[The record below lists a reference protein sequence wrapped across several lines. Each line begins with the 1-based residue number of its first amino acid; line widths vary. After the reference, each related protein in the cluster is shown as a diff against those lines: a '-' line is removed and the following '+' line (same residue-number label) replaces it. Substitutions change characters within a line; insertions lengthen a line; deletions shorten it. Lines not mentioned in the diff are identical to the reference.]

1 MNKKERHR
9 ANYIPFRCSDDTA
22 KIIADVARERG
33 IPKAEVLRQFVDAGM
48 KMTGGRLD
56 EGYLYELVTRAV
68 AEQLDPKVERLAA
81 ISAKAT
87 QIGSAAFFLAIWA
100 ATKDGSEEERA
111 AIEDAAESARKL
123 GIQYLKL
130 KDKDLD
136 AFIKNGAKQIL
147 EE

>member
-1 MNKKERHR
+1 MNRKQRGQGS
-9 ANYIPFRCSDDTA
+9 YIPFRCSNEMA
-22 KIIADVARERG
+22 ELISNLAAQQG
-33 IPKAEVLRQFVDAGM
+33 IPKSEMLRQLVDAGL
-48 KMTGGRLD
+48 KMTGAKLD
-56 EGYLYELVTRAV
+56 EGYLYEMVGRAV

-100 ATKDGSEEERA
+100 ATKNGSAEERA

-130 KDKDLD
+130 KNRDIDTIIRD
-136 AFIKNGAKQIL
+136 GAKEML
-147 EE
+147 EG